1 MDRDFNDT
9 MNLVKEIKFINS
21 YSFIF
26 SPRPGTPASKL
37 KAVDKEIAKERLLN
51 IQRVLEKHQI
61 KKNESLINTSIE
73 VLVEN
78 KLKDQNK
85 YFGRNFFLN
94 SVIFDAEEKHI
105 GKLAYV
111 KISKANRNTLFG
123 KIDENKNMR
132 AA

>member
-1 MDRDFNDT
+1 M
-9 MNLVKEIKFINS
+9 
-21 YSFIF
+21 
-26 SPRPGTPASKL
+26 
-37 KAVDKEIAKERLLN
+37 DKEIAKERLLN
-51 IQRVLEKHQI
+51 IQRVLERHQI

-94 SVIFDAEEKHI
+94 SVIFDAEEKYI